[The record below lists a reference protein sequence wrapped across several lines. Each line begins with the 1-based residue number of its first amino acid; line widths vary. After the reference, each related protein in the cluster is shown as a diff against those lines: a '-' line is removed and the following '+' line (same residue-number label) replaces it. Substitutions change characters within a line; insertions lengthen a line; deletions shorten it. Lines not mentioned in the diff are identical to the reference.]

1 MSLRQARCRSRRAL
15 LLSCLTAVVAGSE
28 FERVAPAE
36 PSETLRG
43 SIAFVSDRTGNP
55 EIFVM
60 RADGHEIRRL
70 TRHSGNDGDPAWSP
84 DGRSIAFVSD
94 GPATPRSSESG
105 RTGMVCAG

>member
-28 FERVAPAE
+28 FERVGPAE

-70 TRHSGNDGDPAWSP
+70 TRHSGSDGDPP
-84 DGRSIAFVSD
+84 GRPTVAASLSSAT
-94 GPATPRSSESG
+94 GPATPRSSDPAG
-105 RTGMVCAG
+105 RAWCAG